1 MSSDFTMAISAIT
14 DLFMEYL
21 PRLMGALPLAL
32 AIVLGT
38 FILNLVVGRS
48 LILLARRTHLTE
60 MDVLPLR
67 HVLRWVARL
76 IAGILI
82 LSVFGFQIGGI
93 WAMLSTILGLVAIG
107 FVAVWSL
114 ISHTTATML
123 ILFLRP
129 FQMGDDLEFPGES
142 VSGRVVD
149 INFFFTTLVDHEGTL
164 QQIPNN
170 LFFQKTLKRRKNGHI
185 ISLAAQLHSPQPAP
199 VDLPPPPS
207 PKKDG
212 EAVQAGNPL
221 VNFPDMR
228 SITPPGGS
236 K

>member
-1 MSSDFTMAISAIT
+1 MSSDSTMQISDIT
-14 DLFMEYL
+14 ERFMEYL

-32 AIVLGT
+32 AIVLGA
-38 FILNLVVGRS
+38 FILNLVVGRF
-48 LILLARRTHLTE
+48 LIVLARRTNLTE
-60 MDVLPLR
+60 MDVLPVR
-67 HVLRWVARL
+67 HILRWAVRL
-76 IAGILI
+76 IAAILI

-129 FQMGDDLEFPGES
+129 FQMGDDLEFPGEA
-142 VSGRVVD
+142 VNGRVVD

-185 ISLAAQLHSPQPAP
+185 ISLAAQLNSPQPAP
-199 VDLPPPPS
+199 VDLPPPPR
-207 PKKDG
+207 PKKEG
-212 EAVQAGNPL
+212 EAVQAANPMM
-221 VNFPDMR
+221 NFPDMR
-228 SITPPGGS
+228 SITPPGRT